1 MTAVRKTSE
10 QLIDDCQNL
19 VRSLA
24 WKIRRTLPDQVE
36 IDDLI
41 AYGQIGLA
49 EAAKNFDPDRGLE
62 FSTFAYYRIRGAIYD
77 GVSKMSWLSRA
88 QYHRLRYE
96 QLADEVLRLQGLEDV
111 ADSDD
116 LEVEAAWFQQ
126 LSSSLAV
133 VYLTTHC
140 DEESQTADVEDEAA
154 PAPPS
159 EAISKETSQILHRL
173 IDALPD
179 QAGILV
185 RGVYFEGLTLKEAG
199 ERIGVSKA
207 WASRL
212 HARTLEQLARSLQK
226 LEEPVDMLEP
236 KPGDTS

>member
-1 MTAVRKTSE
+1 MTAARKTAE
-10 QLIDDCQNL
+10 QLIEGCQNL

-24 WKIRRTLPDQVE
+24 WKIRRTLPEQVD

-41 AYGQIGLA
+41 GYGQVGLA

-96 QLADEVLRLQGLEDV
+96 QLADEVLRLQGTEDL
-111 ADSDD
+111 ADADD
-116 LEVEAAWFQQ
+116 LEVEAAWLQQ
-126 LSSSLAV
+126 LTSSLAV

-140 DEESQTADVEDEAA
+140 DEDHPADVEDESA
-154 PAPPS
+154 PAPPA
-159 EAISKETSQILHRL
+159 EAISKETSQVLHRL

-185 RGVYFEGLTLKEAG
+185 RAVYFEGLTLKDAG

-226 LEEPVDMLEP
+226 LEEPTGAV
-236 KPGDTS
+236 G

>member
-1 MTAVRKTSE
+1 MTAVRKTAE
-10 QLIDDCQNL
+10 QLIDECQNL

-24 WKIRRTLPDQVE
+24 WKIRRTLPDQVD

-62 FSTFAYYRIRGAIYD
+62 FSTYAYYRIRGAIYD

-88 QYHRLRYE
+88 HYHRLRYE

-111 ADSDD
+111 SDSDD

-126 LSSSLAV
+126 LTSSLAV

-140 DEESQTADVEDEAA
+140 DEDAQTADVEDESA
-154 PAPPS
+154 PAPAS

-185 RGVYFEGLTLKEAG
+185 RAVYFEGLTLKEAG

-226 LEEPVDMLEP
+226 LEQPADLPEPP
-236 KPGDTS
+236 PGGRA